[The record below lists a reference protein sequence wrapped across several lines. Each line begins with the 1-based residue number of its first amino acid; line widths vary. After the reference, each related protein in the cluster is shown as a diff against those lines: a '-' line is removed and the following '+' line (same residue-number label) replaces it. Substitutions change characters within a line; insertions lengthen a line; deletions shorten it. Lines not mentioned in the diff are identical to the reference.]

1 MPPKTNITYEIV
13 KEFLESQ
20 ITGNGD
26 KMPTRAEICKALK
39 TSATTIAPF
48 IKQFKQ
54 ERNLTNHW
62 NNAAETTEARLRNE
76 ISALKN
82 KNKILKNL
90 IEKLLSKLSEK
101 SQHTPD

>member
-13 KEFLESQ
+13 KDFLESQ

-62 NNAAETTEARLRNE
+62 NNAELTTEARLRNE
-76 ISALKN
+76 ISELKN
-82 KNKILKNL
+82 ENNILK
-90 IEKLLSKLSEK
+90 KLLTKLSEK
-101 SQHTPD
+101 IQQPTE